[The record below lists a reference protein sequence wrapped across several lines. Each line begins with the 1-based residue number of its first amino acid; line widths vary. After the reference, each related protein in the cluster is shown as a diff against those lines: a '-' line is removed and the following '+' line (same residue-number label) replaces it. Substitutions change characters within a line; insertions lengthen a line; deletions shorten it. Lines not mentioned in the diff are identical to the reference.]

1 MKLIVLG
8 SSSRGNCYVL
18 KPDSG
23 KYLVIECGVK
33 LAKLKAAVN
42 FNVRDCAGILI
53 SHEHADHAGAVEQ
66 AMRACLPIYMSEG
79 TASAINTEI
88 DPFGVH
94 FMKPLMRYQ
103 IADFAVCPFPVEHD
117 AAEPFGFVI
126 DHPESGRILFA
137 TDTAFIPHK
146 FAGLNN
152 IMIECNYR
160 TDILNANV
168 RSGKIRKPV
177 RDRIIGSHM
186 SFQTCRDTLIENDLS
201 AVVNIVLIHLSSDNS
216 DAEEFRR
223 GIAGATNKNVVIAR
237 PGTEIEF
244 NNQPF

>member
-23 KYLVIECGVK
+23 KYLVVECGVK

-53 SHEHADHAGAVEQ
+53 SHEHADHAGAAEQ
-66 AMRACLPIYMSEG
+66 AMRSCLPIWTSEG
-79 TASAINTEI
+79 TASAIGT
-88 DPFGVH
+88 D
-94 FMKPLMRYQ
+94 
-103 IADFAVCPFPVEHD
+103 
-117 AAEPFGFVI
+117 I

-137 TDTAFIPHK
+137 TDTAFLPHK
-146 FAGLNN
+146 FTGLNN